1 MLALEV
7 AGAAEAE
14 VLTAN
19 VSAVAFE
26 TAGVEVAEAL
36 VANENPV
43 PKEAVEAEVPTPNPA
58 KDDPPLAALEAPLA
72 GAEEPVTLNAGTE
85 DNSVVL
91 LLVAA
96 VETVVVVEKRG
107 ADDVANVKELGFE
120 AAGVA
125 ETEIAEADEA
135 GAGAE
140 AETAALVGNPKE
152 G

>member
-1 MLALEV
+1 M
-7 AGAAEAE
+7 
-14 VLTAN
+14 
-19 VSAVAFE
+19 AFE
-26 TAGVEVAEAL
+26 TAAGVDVAEAL
-36 VANENPV
+36 VANENPD

-72 GAEEPVTLNAGTE
+72 GAEEAVAPKAGAE
-85 DNSVVL
+85 DNKVVL

-96 VETVVVVEKRG
+96 VETVVVVENRG

-125 ETEIAEADEA
+125 ETEIAEPDEAEA
-135 GAGAE
+135 GAGAGAKTE
-140 AETAALVGNPKE
+140 AEAALVGNPKE